1 MPDFGNFGSNLSRNF
16 GAKGTIYLA
25 VFLVVIGFFVI
36 FLGWNGA
43 AEKDFVAGQIPYVIS
58 GGLAGLG
65 VVFAG
70 LTLALVDARRRDT
83 AKVEAK
89 LERLLEHLGAGEDVD
104 PEVVAERITGLRRSR
119 AKKAS

>member
-1 MPDFGNFGSNLSRNF
+1 MPDFGNFGSNLSRNL
-16 GAKGTIYLA
+16 GSKGTVYLA

-43 AEKDFVAGQIPYVIS
+43 AEKDFVAGQVPYVIS

-65 VVFAG
+65 IVFAG
-70 LTLALVDARRRDT
+70 LTLALVEARRRDT
-83 AKVEAK
+83 AKLEAK
-89 LERLLEHLGAGEDVD
+89 LERLLEHLGAGEEVD
-104 PEVVAERITGLRRSR
+104 AEAIAERITGLRRSR

>member
-1 MPDFGNFGSNLSRNF
+1 MPDFGNFGSNLSRNL
-16 GAKGTIYLA
+16 GARGTTYLA
-25 VFLVVIGFFVI
+25 VFLIIIGFFVI

-43 AEKDFVAGQIPYVIS
+43 AERDFVAGQIPYVIS

-65 VVFAG
+65 IVFAG
-70 LTLALVDARRRDT
+70 LVLALVEARRRDT
-83 AKVEAK
+83 VKLEAK
-89 LERLLEHLGAGEDVD
+89 LDRLIEALGAGDGEA